1 VALEELLIAL
11 NAVRHAD
18 HRTGPTLDVIDYP
31 AADRLIR
38 TRVASTDHA
47 QQRIRFLRPNSA
59 LKASWA

>member
-1 VALEELLIAL
+1 
-11 NAVRHAD
+11 
-18 HRTGPTLDVIDYP
+18 VIDYP